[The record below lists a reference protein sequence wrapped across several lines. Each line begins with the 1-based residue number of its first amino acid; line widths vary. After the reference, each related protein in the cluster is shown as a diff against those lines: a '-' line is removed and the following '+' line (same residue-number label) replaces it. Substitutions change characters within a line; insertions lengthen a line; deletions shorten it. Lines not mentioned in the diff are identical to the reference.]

1 MFKNVVV
8 RPKNI
13 IVALLSLGLV
23 AGVFME
29 NFENTCTRESISL
42 EFIELFKQQKGIPV
56 HILLQPLLRKLE

>member
-23 AGVFME
+23 AGVAVAPA
-29 NFENTCTRESISL
+29 NAAPKNLARSVVQTDWL
-42 EFIELFKQQKGIPV
+42 
-56 HILLQPLLRKLE
+56 